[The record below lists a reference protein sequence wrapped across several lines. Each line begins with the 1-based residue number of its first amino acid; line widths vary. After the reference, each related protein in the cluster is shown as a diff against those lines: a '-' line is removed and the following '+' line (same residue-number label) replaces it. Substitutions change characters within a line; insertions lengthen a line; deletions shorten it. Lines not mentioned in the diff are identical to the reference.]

1 MTESTPPSPAPSS
14 PSEPQPVDGNPY
26 AQPAADA
33 PPAPDATATATAAP
47 APAPAPA
54 PVAGG
59 NPFAAQPGAVPPP
72 FPAAPRQGNLVLGL
86 LTALVVALV
95 TAGIYGGI
103 VGATEY
109 EIGYAAVGVGLLV
122 GFAAGK
128 VGGANPVL
136 PVVSAVLALGAVYLG
151 QIIGIGI
158 IMADIAGVSA
168 TEIFSEH
175 LDLITEG
182 WSEEADALSFV
193 FLGIG
198 AFAAFSGAKKGAA

>member
-1 MTESTPPSPAPSS
+1 MTESAPPSPAPSS

-26 AQPAADA
+26 AQPAAD
-33 PPAPDATATATAAP
+33 TAAP

-54 PVAGG
+54 PVTGG

-168 TEIFSEH
+168 TEIFTEH

-193 FLGIG
+193 FLGLG
-198 AFAAFSGAKKGAA
+198 AFAAFSGAKKGAVA

>member
-1 MTESTPPSPAPSS
+1 MTESTSPAPAPSS

-33 PPAPDATATATAAP
+33 PPAPDATA

-182 WSEEADALSFV
+182 WSEEADALTFV